1 MPHHAGIQ
9 QARLSG
15 PAVAVKGSLR
25 RASPALDRDHR
36 TLSSDPHPL
45 GFQKRL
51 RHRLWRRL
59 SFAAVLFLNICS
71 TVQAEESASLVKDAE
86 QYIAKR
92 KSQSRQDELE
102 KAVQG
107 SRQDPT
113 ICVRLAQ
120 VYLELGDAAAAESEA
135 CALREQD
142 GKEGDYLSILGDA
155 LLRQYKFAGVLDR
168 VIGAPLLKARSGPR
182 RGRYHLV
189 LLCSI
194 ARIITLQACSSR
206 FRKSPLEF
214 GWRRDP
220 ISCSPSEGREG
231 DSVRVA
237 RTHPHCRLVSEM
249 GVIVNADAEAAPI
262 A

>member
-1 MPHHAGIQ
+1 MPAFSN
-9 QARLSG
+9 ARLLG
-15 PAVAVKGSLR
+15 PVITVKGSLR

-92 KSQSRQDELE
+92 NLKAARIELK

-135 CALREQD
+135 CALRERD
-142 GKEGDYLSILGDA
+142 GKEGDYLSILADA

-182 RGRYHLV
+182 RTTLPSRP
-189 LLCSI
+189 
-194 ARIITLQACSSR
+194 ARLDR
-206 FRKSPLEF
+206 PN
-214 GWRRDP
+214 
-220 ISCSPSEGREG
+220 
-231 DSVRVA
+231 
-237 RTHPHCRLVSEM
+237 THPSGMFFSFSKIPVGIRMASRSNTLFTVRGARRRFCESSPYTSAL
-249 GVIVNADAEAAPI
+249 
-262 A
+262 